1 MWSNV
6 KPIFLDMTLQAS
18 IKSIDMYSVYPQQH
32 DIKFITSIKNKIN
45 KHKCVVLAHGFGKL
59 RTSKILILFVFC
71 CMFAF
76 A

>member
-32 DIKFITSIKNKIN
+32 VIKFITSIKI
-45 KHKCVVLAHGFGKL
+45 
-59 RTSKILILFVFC
+59 
-71 CMFAF
+71 
-76 A
+76 